1 MIYIFIELCNRSGFY
16 VSELFYIFGQIDNR
30 VQPLLFAAQRW
41 IKKIQANQ
49 KRPPAL
55 TNFHVTCLVISF
67 LQQIPKPI
75 LPTVKQLIAQAR
87 PEDTRHTIDDENYSF
102 LRDLS
107 QLEFKTKNSDS
118 LEELFMQFLEYYGT
132 FDFKK
137 NLINL
142 YSTGTYPK
150 LAESGLQIM
159 NPFVVEQNWGRN
171 VTSDDCAEIK
181 TEAQYTLGDL
191 LDEFEN
197 GKGKRWGLLTIFN
210 DLK

>member
-1 MIYIFIELCNRSGFY
+1 MYFFLCNRSGFY
-16 VSELFYIFGQIDNR
+16 VSELFHTFSEIDDR

-49 KRPPAL
+49 KRPAAL
-55 TNFHVTCLVISF
+55 TNFHVTCLVLSF
-67 LQQIPKPI
+67 LQQIPTPI
-75 LPTVKQLIAQAR
+75 LPPVKQLIARAR
-87 PEDTRHTIDDENYSF
+87 TEDTRHTIDNESYSF
-102 LRDLS
+102 LRDMS
-107 QLEFKTKNSDS
+107 QLDFRTTNSDS

-132 FDFKK
+132 FDFKR

-142 YSTGTYPK
+142 YNTGTFPK
-150 LAESGLQIM
+150 LADSGLQIM
-159 NPFVVEQNWGRN
+159 NPFVVDQNWSRN
-171 VTSDDCAEIK
+171 VTSDECTEIK

-197 GKGKRWGLLTIFN
+197 GKRKRWGLLTIFN